1 MLLAS
6 IFDRLH
12 RLLAHP
18 QWGWIL
24 LWLGLATLIV
34 TLVVMICTSWGQSHP
49 LRKCAG
55 LSLLAHLLLLG
66 YATTVQIVTGNG
78 NGHHGGG
85 MNLLLVDGGAEGAD
99 VGVDD
104 PDAPLTE
111 TPWDRPPRGDPS
123 VQTADTAPQQKPPA
137 DAIVDHPP
145 EAISKTAT
153 APTLAETPKPR
164 PPPLLEIAEAKPEAK
179 PAEPPLAEPPQT
191 VASSPPEAVIK
202 PSVPDLPPAPAAMA
216 NSNPIEKPSE
226 PLPQTTADVAVPK
239 LPEPPTTDQ
248 PGDWMAGPA
257 AGGNLPTH
265 PAPEGPLKDNT
276 ASSDTAV
283 ACAKNSASTPSGN
296 RSDLKIVASNR
307 SPAGPSGAEVLGP
320 LVESVAA
327 PITSRGVP
335 QIYADRVA
343 SDRVAIA
350 RQRGGSPEAES
361 AVQAALRW
369 LAINQSD
376 DGRWNADKFGAGHES
391 AVLGQDRQAPA
402 KADSAVTGLALI
414 GVSCAGNT
422 HLQGDY
428 AKNVQRGLE
437 YLISIQGNDGNLAG
451 KAEMFAYMYSHG
463 MATLAMSEGYAMTGD
478 RRIEPTVQK
487 AIGYTLRAQIHSTG
501 GWRYQAIEK
510 PAERGDTSQLGWQ
523 LMSIKSAELAGLEVP
538 GAASDGAVNFL
549 KSVASGLHGG
559 KASYRPGEAPSRT
572 MTAEAL
578 VCRQFLGMARENPA
592 SNEAGDYLL
601 SQLPS
606 ADKINLY
613 YWYYGTLGMYQLQG
627 DYWRRWNEAMQTTL
641 VGRQRV
647 RRRRCRQ
654 LGPRMHLGRLRRPSL
669 QHRAVGLVPGSV
681 LPLPANLSV
690 THSLDAST
698 ITSYDKSMNAVALVT
713 ALF

>member
-66 YATTVQIVTGNG
+66 YATTVQIVTGTG

-111 TPWDRPPRGDPS
+111 TPWDRPPRGEI
-123 VQTADTAPQQKPPA
+123 TAQPADAAPQQKLPA

-153 APTLAETPKPR
+153 APTIADSPKPR
-164 PPPLLEIAEAKPEAK
+164 PPPLLEFAEAKPEAK
-179 PAEPPLAEPPQT
+179 PPEPPLAEPPQA
-191 VASSPPEAVIK
+191 VAPSPPEAVIK

-216 NSNPIEKPSE
+216 NANPIEKPSE
-226 PLPQTTADVAVPK
+226 PLPQTTVDVAVPK

-257 AGGNLPTH
+257 AGGNLPTG
-265 PAPEGPLKDNT
+265 PAPEGTLKDNS
-276 ASSDTAV
+276 ASNDTAV
-283 ACAKNSASTPSGN
+283 AVPKNSASTPSGN
-296 RSDLKIVASNR
+296 RSDLKIVASNG
-307 SPAGPSGAEVLGP
+307 SPAGPNCAEVLGP

-376 DGRWNADKFGAGHES
+376 DGRWDADKFGAGHES
-391 AVLGQDRQAPA
+391 AVLGQDRQ
-402 KADSAVTGLALI
+402 
-414 GVSCAGNT
+414 
-422 HLQGDY
+422 
-428 AKNVQRGLE
+428 
-437 YLISIQGNDGNLAG
+437 
-451 KAEMFAYMYSHG
+451 
-463 MATLAMSEGYAMTGD
+463 
-478 RRIEPTVQK
+478 
-487 AIGYTLRAQIHSTG
+487 
-501 GWRYQAIEK
+501 
-510 PAERGDTSQLGWQ
+510 
-523 LMSIKSAELAGLEVP
+523 
-538 GAASDGAVNFL
+538 GAAQ
-549 KSVASGLHGG
+549 K
-559 KASYRPGEAPSRT
+559 P
-572 MTAEAL
+572 TA
-578 VCRQFLGMARENPA
+578 R
-592 SNEAGDYLL
+592 
-601 SQLPS
+601 
-606 ADKINLY
+606 
-613 YWYYGTLGMYQLQG
+613 
-627 DYWRRWNEAMQTTL
+627 
-641 VGRQRV
+641 
-647 RRRRCRQ
+647 
-654 LGPRMHLGRLRRPSL
+654 SL
-669 QHRAVGLVPGSV
+669 A
-681 LPLPANLSV
+681 
-690 THSLDAST
+690 
-698 ITSYDKSMNAVALVT
+698 
-713 ALF
+713 

>member
-1 MLLAS
+1 VLLAS

-66 YATTVQIVTGNG
+66 YATTVQIVTGTG

-111 TPWDRPPRGDPS
+111 TPWDRPPRGEI
-123 VQTADTAPQQKPPA
+123 TAQPADATPQQKAPA
-137 DAIVDHPP
+137 DAIVDHSL
-145 EAISKTAT
+145 EANSKTAT
-153 APTLAETPKPR
+153 APTIADSPKPR

-179 PAEPPLAEPPQT
+179 PAEPPLAEPPQA
-191 VASSPPEAVIK
+191 VAQSPPDAIK

-216 NSNPIEKPSE
+216 NTNPIEKPSE

-248 PGDWMAGPA
+248 VGDWMAGPA
-257 AGGNLPTH
+257 AGGNLPTR
-265 PAPEGPLKDNT
+265 PAPEGPLKDNN
-276 ASSDTAV
+276 ASNDMAV
-283 ACAKNSASTPSGN
+283 AAPKNSASTPSGN
-296 RSDLKIVASNR
+296 RSDLKIVASNG
-307 SPAGPSGAEVLGP
+307 SPAGPNGAEVLGP

-350 RQRGGSPEAES
+350 RQRGGSPESES

-391 AVLGQDRQAPA
+391 AVLGQDRQGAGA
-402 KADSAVTGLALI
+402 KADSAVTGLALLAFL
-414 GVSCAGNT
+414 GAGNT

-463 MATLAMSEGYAMTGD
+463 MATLAMSEAYAMTGD

-487 AIGYTLRAQIHSTG
+487 AIGYTLRAQIRSTG

-538 GAASDGAVNFL
+538 GAAGDGAVNFL

-592 SNEAGDYLL
+592 SNEAGDYLM

-606 ADKINLY
+606 PDKINLY

-627 DYWRRWNEAMQTTL
+627 DYWRHWNEAMQTTL

-647 RRRRCRQ
+647 DGDDAGSWDPECIW
-654 LGPRMHLGRLRRPSL
+654 GGYGGRVYS
-669 QHRAVGLVPGSV
+669 
-681 LPLPANLSV
+681 
-690 THSLDAST
+690 
-698 ITSYDKSMNAVALVT
+698 T
-713 ALF
+713 ALSALCLEVYYRYLPIYRVAGRQSQPAGN

>member
-1 MLLAS
+1 MSAL
-6 IFDRLH
+6 
-12 RLLAHP
+12 
-18 QWGWIL
+18 
-24 LWLGLATLIV
+24 
-34 TLVVMICTSWGQSHP
+34 MIP
-49 LRKCAG
+49 MR
-55 LSLLAHLLLLG
+55 
-66 YATTVQIVTGNG
+66 
-78 NGHHGGG
+78 
-85 MNLLLVDGGAEGAD
+85 
-99 VGVDD
+99 
-104 PDAPLTE
+104 PLTE
-111 TPWDRPPRGDPS
+111 TPWDRPPRGDPMA
-123 VQTADTAPQQKPPA
+123 QPADPAPQQKAPA
-137 DAIVDHPP
+137 EAIVDHPP

-153 APTLAETPKPR
+153 APTFADSPKPR
-164 PPPLLEIAEAKPEAK
+164 PPPLLEIAEAKPETK
-179 PAEPPLAEPPQT
+179 PAEPIAEPPPQA
-191 VASSPPEAVIK
+191 VAPSPPEAVIK

-216 NSNPIEKPSE
+216 NTNPIEKPSE
-226 PLPQTTADVAVPK
+226 PLPQTTADVALPK

-248 PGDWMAGPA
+248 PGDWMAGPT
-257 AGGNLPTH
+257 AGGILPTR

-276 ASSDTAV
+276 TSNDTAV
-283 ACAKNSASTPSGN
+283 AAPKNSASTPSGN
-296 RSDLKIVASNR
+296 RSDLKIVASNG

-376 DGRWNADKFGAGHES
+376 DGHWDANKFGAGHES
-391 AVLGQDRQAPA
+391 AVLGQDRQGAAA
-402 KADSAVTGLALI
+402 KADSAVTGFALLAFL
-414 GVSCAGNT
+414 GAGNT

-463 MATLAMSEGYAMTGD
+463 MATLAMSEAYAMTGD

-487 AIGYTLRAQIHSTG
+487 GIGYTLRAQIHSTG

-538 GAASDGAVNFL
+538 GSAGEGAVNFL

-592 SNEAGDYLL
+592 SNEAGDYLM

-647 RRRRCRQ
+647 D
-654 LGPRMHLGRLRRPSL
+654 GDDAGSWDPEGIWGGYGGRVYS
-669 QHRAVGLVPGSV
+669 
-681 LPLPANLSV
+681 
-690 THSLDAST
+690 
-698 ITSYDKSMNAVALVT
+698 T
-713 ALF
+713 ALSALCLEVYYRYLPIYRVAGRRSPPAGN

>member
-66 YATTVQIVTGNG
+66 YATTVQIVTGTG

-191 VASSPPEAVIK
+191 VAPSPPEAVIK

-283 ACAKNSASTPSGN
+283 AAPKNSASTPSGN
-296 RSDLKIVASNR
+296 RSDLKIVASNG

-327 PITSRGVP
+327 PITSAECRKSMPIEWHPIVSP
-335 QIYADRVA
+335 
-343 SDRVAIA
+343 SP
-350 RQRGGSPEAES
+350 GSA
-361 AVQAALRW
+361 AVHRKRNRRYRRRYVGWRSIKATMAVGTP
-369 LAINQSD
+369 IN
-376 DGRWNADKFGAGHES
+376 
-391 AVLGQDRQAPA
+391 LAPA
-402 KADSAVTGLALI
+402 MNQQCSGKIAKAPAQRPISAVTGLALLAFL
-414 GVSCAGNT
+414 GAGNT

-647 RRRRCRQ
+647 DGDDAGSWDPECIWGGYGGRVYSTALSALCLEVYYRY
-654 LGPRMHLGRLRRPSL
+654 LPIYRLRT
-669 QHRAVGLVPGSV
+669 
-681 LPLPANLSV
+681 PLMQAP
-690 THSLDAST
+690 
-698 ITSYDKSMNAVALVT
+698 
-713 ALF
+713 